1 MVDCIEILVIHCWGS
16 AILYASDGG
25 GELISPNYP
34 EDYPDEEDCSVTI
47 EADPDQ
53 FIVID
58 VHDFSTEAT
67 YDSLQVATEYTK
79 NLQCMY
85 IHVYIDFFN

>member
-34 EDYPDEEDCSVTI
+34 ENYPNYMDCSVTI

-67 YDSLQVATEYTK
+67 YDSLQVASSNSYSIYKEPTCI
-79 NLQCMY
+79 L
-85 IHVYIDFFN
+85 IF